1 MIRIVNVSKKIVTIG
16 NMKIRPL
23 QNVIFDF
30 DNADEYTKN
39 RINSL
44 SNIGIIK
51 IYMGPMEIQETIDEI
66 ENVDDETKSTKKTT
80 RKYK

>member
-16 NMKIRPL
+16 NMKIKPL
-23 QNVIFDF
+23 QNIIFDY

-51 IYMGPMEIQETIDEI
+51 IYLCFIEPQVQENND
-66 ENVDDETKSTKKTT
+66 ENVEDETKSTKRTT
-80 RKYK
+80 KKSK